1 MICEF
6 TLFAP
11 LTTPTQTCL
20 SSMCLPPPH
29 ALLLQPHVLEFARV
43 CKFPSF
49 LALRKSGLRP
59 RRIAAIFS
67 DDRFFWVCLCLSI
80 RVSARWLWERVPEAV
95 RSDEDMSRIWEV
107 AKLLR
112 NGDMQPAYAQL
123 ANAGTAFV
131 SPFRLFGLATFN
143 RHQPR
148 SRHMSSPG
156 KTLVAFLCIGLR
168 LLPTCSTCSQHQLS
182 PRAQVDVCS
191 SPPDGQA
198 QLETKRNKRF

>member
-131 SPFRLFGLATFN
+131 SPFPLFWPSNFQSTSAAIQTHEFAGENTSSLFVYRVEATSN
-143 RHQPR
+143 V
-148 SRHMSSPG
+148 
-156 KTLVAFLCIGLR
+156 LN
-168 LLPTCSTCSQHQLS
+168 LLSTS
-182 PRAQVDVCS
+182 
-191 SPPDGQA
+191 
-198 QLETKRNKRF
+198 T